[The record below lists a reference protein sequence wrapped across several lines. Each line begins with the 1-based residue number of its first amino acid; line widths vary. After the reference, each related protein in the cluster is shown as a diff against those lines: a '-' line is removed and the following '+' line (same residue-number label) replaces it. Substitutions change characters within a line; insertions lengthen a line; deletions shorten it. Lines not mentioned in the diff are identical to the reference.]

1 MNSTP
6 SWDLRL
12 QNGMHGHLQAHW
24 TSLCLSQSLLR
35 GKESGATFFLKKNS
49 GLNFRDFF
57 KLSKRKRQSCEVYQ
71 SFWKFLTRNCS
82 SILLFPREFLE
93 SMVECLVSVGISTIS
108 GLSIYFP
115 GNFRTYHSSLLEVFG
130 FFWLNGNAPWSRA
143 LDFLSVNRQEHFL
156 VLCICIIDNR
166 AFSIGWLAFS
176 L

>member
-1 MNSTP
+1 
-6 SWDLRL
+6 
-12 QNGMHGHLQAHW
+12 MHGHLQAHW
-24 TSLCLSQSLLR
+24 ASICLSQSLLR
-35 GKESGATFFLKKNS
+35 GKESRAAFYLKKNS

-130 FFWLNGNAPWSRA
+130 FFWFNGNAPWSRA
-143 LDFLSVNRQEHFL
+143 LDFFFSVNVKSILWYHAFASLITDPL
-156 VLCICIIDNR
+156 VL
-166 AFSIGWLAFS
+166 FGWHFHSSLGLAG
-176 L
+176 